1 MSFDKEAV
9 KESVVESVSDGDSS
23 ADVSKILTVADFDM
37 AVDIRGGP
45 SEAERAARIRIM
57 YRDTEIKSID
67 VLIDVNRDEI
77 IDITSY

>member
-9 KESVVESVSDGDSS
+9 KESVIKSVSNRGSS

-45 SEAERAARIRIM
+45 PEPKREAQIRIM

-67 VLIDVNRDEI
+67 VLIDVDRDEI
-77 IDITSY
+77 LEITSY

>member
-9 KESVVESVSDGDSS
+9 KESVFESVSGGDSS
-23 ADVSKILTVADFDM
+23 DDVSKIITVADFDM
-37 AVDIRGGP
+37 TVDLRGDP
-45 SEAERAARIRIM
+45 VEAKREAQIRIT

>member
-45 SEAERAARIRIM
+45 SQAKREARIRIM

-67 VLIDVNRDEI
+67 VLIDVDRDEI
-77 IDITSY
+77 LDITSY